1 MKTVILLEANEI
13 PRRLVED
20 HIARRPDG
28 PLATLVQRSNTWVTE
43 CEDEL
48 ELDPWISWPTLH
60 RGVTDARH
68 GIHHLGQ
75 SLEAAD
81 EKYPP
86 IWRLLT
92 EAGVDVGVFG
102 SLHSSHV
109 PPDAEQYA
117 FYVPDYFAQEVYAH
131 PASMLPFQQFNLV
144 MTRRSAR
151 NVDTGVPAQ
160 ETARFLG
167 SAVRNGLRPATVGRV
182 ASQLVDERR
191 DPVRKIRR
199 RNVQAEIALDLFLGL
214 LDRTRPQLA
223 TFYTN
228 HVAASMHRYWAA
240 HFPGDYPPEQAMPA
254 DWVARYSGEIPEAM
268 DVFDRMVGRLVA
280 WVDGNRHT
288 ELVLASS
295 LGQAAVE
302 TGETRGFTTVTDTAR
317 FMDFLGLDRSDWTEG
332 HAMVPCIS
340 VDVVPERVD
349 EVVDRLEQLEF
360 MGTQAVRSAN
370 EVAPLSFD
378 VKDGRSVH
386 LYFYFE
392 GEEPEGKVSAGDR
405 AADFDDAGFG
415 FFVHEDNVACS
426 AHHVRDGILAVYD
439 PAAPAPTTRWE
450 PLSTLEVAPAL
461 LRRFGVDVPEYMVQQ
476 PALAL

>member
-1 MKTVILLEANEI
+1 
-13 PRRLVED
+13 
-20 HIARRPDG
+20 
-28 PLATLVQRSNTWVTE
+28 
-43 CEDEL
+43 
-48 ELDPWISWPTLH
+48 
-60 RGVTDARH
+60 
-68 GIHHLGQ
+68 
-75 SLEAAD
+75 
-81 EKYPP
+81 
-86 IWRLLT
+86 
-92 EAGVDVGVFG
+92 
-102 SLHSSHV
+102 
-109 PPDAEQYA
+109 
-117 FYVPDYFAQEVYAH
+117 
-131 PASMLPFQQFNLV
+131 
-144 MTRRSAR
+144 
-151 NVDTGVPAQ
+151 VPAQ
-160 ETARFLG
+160 ETLRFLG
-167 SAVRNGLRPATVGRV
+167 SAARHGLRPATVGRV

-199 RNVQAEIALDLFLGL
+199 RNVQAEIALDLFVGL

-240 HFPGDYPPEQAMPA
+240 HFPADYPPEEAMPS
-254 DWVARYSGEIPEAM
+254 DWVARYAGEIPEAM
-268 DVFDRMVGRLVA
+268 DVFDRMVGRLVR
-280 WVDGNRHT
+280 WVDSNRHT

-302 TGETRGFTTVTDTAR
+302 TEETRGFTTVTDTAR

-392 GEEPEGKVSAGDR
+392 GEEPEGKVVAGDR

-426 AHHVRDGILAVYD
+426 AHHVRDGILADYD
-439 PAAPAPTTRWE
+439 PAVPAPTTRWE

-461 LRRFGVDVPEYMVQQ
+461 LRRFGVEVPDYMVQQ
-476 PALAL
+476 PSLAL

>member
-13 PRRLVED
+13 PVRLVED
-20 HIARRPDG
+20 HVARRPG
-28 PLATLVQRSNTWVTE
+28 GNLAALVERSNTWVTT

-60 RGVTDARH
+60 RGVTESRH

-75 SLEAAD
+75 SLESAD

-86 IWRLLT
+86 VWRLLT

-117 FYVPDYFAQEVYAH
+117 FYLPDYFAREVYAH
-131 PASMLPFQQFNLV
+131 PPSLLPFQQFNLV

-151 NVDTGVPAQ
+151 NVDTGVPVE
-160 ETARFLG
+160 ETLRFLAG
-167 SAVRNGLRPATVGRV
+167 AAVNGLRPATVGRV
-182 ASQLVDERR
+182 VAQLADERR

-199 RNVQAEIALDLFLGL
+199 RNVQAEIGLDLFVRL

-223 TFYTN
+223 TYYTN

-240 HFPGDYPPEQAMPA
+240 HFPGDYPEDEAMPA
-254 DWVARYSGEIPEAM
+254 DWIERYAGEVPEAM
-268 DVFDRMVGRLVA
+268 DVFDRMLGRLMR
-280 WVDGNRHT
+280 WVDSNRHT
-288 ELVLASS
+288 ELVVASS

-302 TGETRGFTTVTDTAR
+302 TGETRGFTTVTDTPR

-340 VDVVPERVD
+340 VDVRPDKVD
-349 EVVDRLEQLEF
+349 EVVAKLEDLEL
-360 MGTQAVRSAN
+360 MGSRPVRSAN

-378 VKDGRSVH
+378 VKDGRTLH
-386 LYFYFE
+386 LFFYLE
-392 GEEPEGKVSAGDR
+392 GQEPAGKVQLDGRYEDLE
-405 AADFDDAGFG
+405 DAGFG

-426 AHHVRDGILAVYD
+426 AHHVREGILAVYD
-439 PAAPAPTTRWE
+439 PAAPPPSARWE

-461 LRRFGVDVPEYMVQQ
+461 LRRFGVEVPDYMVQQ
-476 PALAL
+476 PSLAL